1 MLISKLKVGQ
11 IYKNYKELCA
21 TLGEPYKSSKSKEAQ
36 LREWSLLFKW
46 ERNKDKYIITEI
58 YEFPIAYP
66 TDQRNRSSEY
76 SELMYPIIIHYLYE
90 ESFNYQ
96 DVRRHYPVFI
106 KTKPDLFHLLGFAQD
121 IYKEPNNVKK
131 SETAIYKTVQNLCRN
146 IINSYFTRTLENLDK
161 TNRILNTERYYIRS
175 IIDEYNTPLNELKER
190 KKNYLADEI
199 HTDIIKSNIQ
209 LLLREYGRKNLFEIF
224 YYGQYKD
231 FVKDLNKY
239 LFQYD
244 YTFSYRVIQL
254 SIPHTR
260 EQEMLLVV
268 QEYDILKKHFE
279 IFGDKTE
286 EEISEFI
293 NNSKKKI
300 NDTMLKKIVAKKE
313 EDIKQFASHISS
325 PDCGLAI
332 YEALMHDNNGE
343 RNVEQFLQT
352 YTSVWD
358 DFINHQVKIKF

>member
-1 MLISKLKVGQ
+1 
-11 IYKNYKELCA
+11 
-21 TLGEPYKSSKSKEAQ
+21 
-36 LREWSLLFKW
+36 
-46 ERNKDKYIITEI
+46 
-58 YEFPIAYP
+58 
-66 TDQRNRSSEY
+66 
-76 SELMYPIIIHYLYE
+76 
-90 ESFNYQ
+90 
-96 DVRRHYPVFI
+96 
-106 KTKPDLFHLLGFAQD
+106 
-121 IYKEPNNVKK
+121 
-131 SETAIYKTVQNLCRN
+131 
-146 IINSYFTRTLENLDK
+146 
-161 TNRILNTERYYIRS
+161 
-175 IIDEYNTPLNELKER
+175 
-190 KKNYLADEI
+190 
-199 HTDIIKSNIQ
+199 
-209 LLLREYGRKNLFEIF
+209 
-224 YYGQYKD
+224 
-231 FVKDLNKY
+231 
-239 LFQYD
+239 
-244 YTFSYRVIQL
+244 
-254 SIPHTR
+254 
-260 EQEMLLVV
+260 MLLVV